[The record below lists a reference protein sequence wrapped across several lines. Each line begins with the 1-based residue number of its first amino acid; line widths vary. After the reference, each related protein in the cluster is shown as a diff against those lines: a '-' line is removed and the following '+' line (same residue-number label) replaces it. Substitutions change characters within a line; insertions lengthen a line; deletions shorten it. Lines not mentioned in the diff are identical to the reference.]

1 MEYNK
6 KQEVN
11 EMDMNVVLIAII
23 LFIPVYL
30 LGIVSNSKLFTTILA
45 VVLLVFVMFIA
56 GEKYIYFDVIGVGVA
71 IIFAFLE
78 INE

>member
-1 MEYNK
+1 
-6 KQEVN
+6 
-11 EMDMNVVLIAII
+11 MDVDIILIAIM

-45 VVLLVFVMFIA
+45 VVLLFLVMFFA
-56 GEKYIYFDVIGVGVA
+56 GQKYIYFDILGVGLA
-71 IIFAFLE
+71 LLFAFWE

>member
-1 MEYNK
+1 
-6 KQEVN
+6 
-11 EMDMNVVLIAII
+11 MDMNILLIAVI

-45 VVLLVFVMFIA
+45 VVLLMFVMFIA
-56 GEKYIYFDVIGVGVA
+56 GEKYIYFDVVGVGVA
-71 IIFAFLE
+71 LIFAFLE

>member
-1 MEYNK
+1 
-6 KQEVN
+6 
-11 EMDMNVVLIAII
+11 MDINIILIAIM

-56 GEKYIYFDVIGVGVA
+56 GQKYIYFDVVGVGLA
-71 IIFAFLE
+71 LLFAFLE
-78 INE
+78 IDE